1 MRLRYQANKAQEINH
16 LISCQPSAMKAVRL
30 QALVPSKSD
39 LTEKN
44 DTLEK
49 LAVSFMLHLLICR
62 SFFMWYDVIDVGRGQ
77 KIFSDGDLHDHT
89 SVVRK
94 GLHKTPW
101 NSISSWF
108 FRSCSLLLYKQTIP
122 LSWFPSNTFYTESK
136 HRLNN
141 AKSMGPLYLLIWFN
155 CHHQMW
161 QAKARETSSW
171 LIFIDGHSH
180 RSPLQKYILWFQNFR
195 NKAVMSYYWSG
206 TLASRYHLRSNQHL
220 HHHLLWA
227 SQSQSYSQ
235 SFDSLWNSAP

>member
-49 LAVSFMLHLLICR
+49 LAVSFMSHLLICR
-62 SFFMWYDVIDVGRGQ
+62 SFFMWYDMIDVGQER
-77 KIFSDGDLHDHT
+77 KIFLRSR
-89 SVVRK
+89 SSWSYKVVRK
-94 GLHKTPW
+94 GLHKNLQIVFPVDFSGVAPFYCISRQSHSHDSPLIPFIPSP
-101 NSISSWF
+101 SINLIML
-108 FRSCSLLLYKQTIP
+108 SLWVQFIYC
-122 LSWFPSNTFYTESK
+122 F
-136 HRLNN
+136 
-141 AKSMGPLYLLIWFN
+141 WFN

-171 LIFIDGHSH
+171 MIFIDGHSH

-195 NKAVMSYYWSG
+195 NKVVMSYYWSG

-235 SFDSLWNSAP
+235 SFDSL